1 MLLLVQVLLQQ
12 TLNLIL
18 PRQLR
23 SHDEAA
29 VARYLVVL
37 DLGGRTTD
45 QDVAETVRGGLFH
58 NLGCLDY

>member
-23 SHDEAA
+23 GHDEAA
-29 VARYLVVL
+29 IARYLVVL
-37 DLGGRTTD
+37 DLGSRTTD
-45 QDVAETVRGGLFH
+45 QDITETVRGGLFH
-58 NLGCLDY
+58 ALGCLDH